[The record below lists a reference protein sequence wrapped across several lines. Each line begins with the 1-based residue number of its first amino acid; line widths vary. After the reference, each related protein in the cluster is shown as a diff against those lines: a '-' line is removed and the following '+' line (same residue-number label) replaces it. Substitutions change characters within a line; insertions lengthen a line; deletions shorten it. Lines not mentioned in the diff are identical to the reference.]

1 MELFFPPGLSAAWLT
16 APVIS
21 GEKQIDTHVGGINL
35 PRMSSF
41 TLLKSYA
48 ALKCS
53 SGFSS
58 DSEVV
63 GSKLTSGETL
73 NFVMLLLVFIQC
85 MNLVRVNVNF

>member
-1 MELFFPPGLSAAWLT
+1 MELFLPPGLSAAWLT
-16 APVIS
+16 APVVS
-21 GEKQIDTHVGGINL
+21 REKQIDTHVGGINL

-41 TLLKSYA
+41 TLLKSNT

-58 DSEVV
+58 DSDVV

-73 NFVMLLLVFIQC
+73 NFVMLLLVLF
-85 MNLVRVNVNF
+85 NV